1 MINAIQAKEMLNE
14 KLIEIEKKNTPI
26 INLPIV
32 LYGAG
37 NLGKLSIDYL
47 KKINLKPEFIIDGNI
62 IRADK
67 KLYLDGVRII
77 EKSEVQEKQKKNHL
91 LLICVVT
98 DSYIKISDELKIQG
112 WMHILPFYDFVENF
126 RNMHPLSNGWHSEK
140 LSQTDRRKIEK
151 IIDSFEDEIS
161 ITHYIQFLAWRVLR
175 EEWNFPL
182 CKLK

>member
-1 MINAIQAKEMLNE
+1 
-14 KLIEIEKKNTPI
+14 
-26 INLPIV
+26 
-32 LYGAG
+32 
-37 NLGKLSIDYL
+37 
-47 KKINLKPEFIIDGNI
+47 
-62 IRADK
+62 
-67 KLYLDGVRII
+67 
-77 EKSEVQEKQKKNHL
+77 VQEKQKKNHL

-161 ITHYIQFLAWRVLR
+161 ITHYIQFLELPQWRTYKPELVFQLLDKEMTMR
-175 EEWNFPL
+175 L
-182 CKLK
+182 G